1 MSMPTI
7 ALLADEHA
15 IREVV
20 DLLFIY
26 TDQKAWVKA
35 RPLFTDGLLEIDM
48 SSLNGGTSVQM
59 TADELLA
66 GFEVGLHEEKASHH
80 MTSNYHITIEGDQ
93 AEVWAHGY
101 SWNRLLTAP
110 AGADLWETWGNYRL
124 SLLRTAA
131 GWQLS
136 AFRYFAKYNRGD
148 ESVRTHTLVT
158 SHASGDHLQR
168 RQAPKRQGERI

>member
-1 MSMPTI
+1 MEDIYKKAKRYPIRMSTPTI
-7 ALLADEHA
+7 ELLTNEHA

-26 TDQKAWVKA
+26 TDQKAWAKA
-35 RPLFTDGLLEIDM
+35 RPLFIDGLLEIDM

-80 MTSNYHITIEGDQ
+80 IASNYHITIEGDQ

-101 SWNRLLTAP
+101 SWN
-110 AGADLWETWGNYRL
+110 
-124 SLLRTAA
+124 
-131 GWQLS
+131 
-136 AFRYFAKYNRGD
+136 
-148 ESVRTHTLVT
+148 
-158 SHASGDHLQR
+158 HL
-168 RQAPKRQGERI
+168 

>member
-15 IREVV
+15 IREIV

-35 RPLFTDGLLEIDM
+35 RSLFTDGLLEIDM

-59 TADELLA
+59 TADELLT
-66 GFEVGLHEEKASHH
+66 GFDVGLHEGKTSHH
-80 MTSNYHITIEGDQ
+80 LASNYHITIEGDQ

-101 SWNRLLTAP
+101 SWNRLLAAP

-124 SLLRTAA
+124 SLLRTAT

-148 ESVRTHTLVT
+148 EAVRTHT
-158 SHASGDHLQR
+158 R
-168 RQAPKRQGERI
+168 